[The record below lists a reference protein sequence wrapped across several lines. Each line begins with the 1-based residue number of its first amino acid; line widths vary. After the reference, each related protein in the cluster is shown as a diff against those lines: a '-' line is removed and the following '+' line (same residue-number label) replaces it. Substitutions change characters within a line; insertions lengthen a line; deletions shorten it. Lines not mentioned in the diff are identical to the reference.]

1 MVHKYTLKVDPSGL
15 NTDRY
20 ILCHSVR
27 WCMKLL
33 ILKSR
38 VWQPHISQSSQ
49 LMRGQCWMLQV
60 SKESPTLTGQNGSV
74 SVSID
79 AAVAGSWSTL
89 LHPLLVIIQ
98 GGTHIIP
105 LAGHPDLLYL
115 TLSVVS
121 WSPATGFQWHVK
133 TEEKYRFTLT
143 HLHEH
148 HIFLFLFLL
157 ELKVCGGCRLRLAL
171 CWSSNSLINISFKDH
186 VQSPA
191 AEQQPVVLA
200 FKPAASNCNCHDA
213 AAARVVSIF
222 SLGSSAARPRY
233 N

>member
-1 MVHKYTLKVDPSGL
+1 
-15 NTDRY
+15 
-20 ILCHSVR
+20 
-27 WCMKLL
+27 
-33 ILKSR
+33 
-38 VWQPHISQSSQ
+38 
-49 LMRGQCWMLQV
+49 MRGQCWMLQV
-60 SKESPTLTGQNGSV
+60 RRVPPWLGTIMVLYL
-74 SVSID
+74 SID

-191 AEQQPVVLA
+191 AEQQR
-200 FKPAASNCNCHDA
+200 S
-213 AAARVVSIF
+213 
-222 SLGSSAARPRY
+222 SLWSWHLNLQHLTVIVMMLPRPGWSLSSH
-233 N
+233 